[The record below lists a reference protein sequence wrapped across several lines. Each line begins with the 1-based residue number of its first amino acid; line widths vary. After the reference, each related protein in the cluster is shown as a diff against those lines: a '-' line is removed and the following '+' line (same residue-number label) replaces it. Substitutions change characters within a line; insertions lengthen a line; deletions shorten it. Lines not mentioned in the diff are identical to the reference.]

1 MIHITK
7 FGFKCFEWDS
17 DQRCNVE
24 VEFDSICCLR
34 EVVTQIDED
43 VTLGDIVTLTHNDE
57 FLRGFIGAYS
67 SCNVDLYY
75 NELQEGVNAP
85 SKKIQYATMC
95 VNIEITKHKTGDHL
109 KVLEVDTD
117 LYGKGEGKERWA
129 LDLSTMRE
137 IGALPFR
144 LEANSTVQTISNDN
158 YKVEDEFFYSPSLLE
173 LLDTIFLDISF
184 FGDPKEK
191 IKQKKEIQKQ
201 YDEIK
206 SGKAKIVPFDSFGKS
221 VKK

>member
-7 FGFKCFEWDS
+7 SGFKCFEWNS

-24 VEFDSICCLR
+24 VEFDSICCLC
-34 EVVTQIDED
+34 EAVTQVDEN

-75 NELQEGVNAP
+75 NELQKGVNTP

-109 KVLEVDTD
+109 KVLEVGTD
-117 LYGKGEGKERWA
+117 LYGEGEGKEHWA
-129 LDLSTMRE
+129 LDLLTMRE

-144 LEANSTVQTISNDN
+144 LEANSTVQTISDDD
-158 YKVEDEFFYSPSLLE
+158 YKVEKGFFYSPSLLKV
-173 LLDTIFLDISF
+173 LNTIFLDISF
-184 FGDPKEK
+184 FGDPEEK
-191 IKQKKEIQKQ
+191 IMQKNEIQKQ
-201 YDEIK
+201 YDKIK
-206 SGKAKIVPFDSFGKS
+206 SGKAKVVPFKLNF
-221 VKK
+221 